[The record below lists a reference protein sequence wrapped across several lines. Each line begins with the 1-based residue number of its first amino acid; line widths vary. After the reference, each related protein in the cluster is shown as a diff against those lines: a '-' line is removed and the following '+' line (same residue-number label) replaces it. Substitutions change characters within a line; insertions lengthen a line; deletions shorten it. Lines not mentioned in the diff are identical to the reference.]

1 MVRRPRS
8 KSKTTSN
15 DSQVI
20 FGCHTKVT
28 RSSAAEEMIW
38 VLDEFATGYPSVSP
52 LLATSSEKV
61 QIF

>member
-1 MVRRPRS
+1 
-8 KSKTTSN
+8 
-15 DSQVI
+15 VI

-28 RSSAAEEMIW
+28 RSSAAEEMIR
-38 VLDEFATGYPSVSP
+38 VLDEFAMGCPSVSP